1 MAEPDDLLV
10 RPARE
15 EDLPAAME
23 LFEELDRHQ
32 HGWRVFEPRPTRAG
46 EAEAR
51 YRSGLTTDADAM
63 LVVAERGG
71 QVVGMAFARVDV
83 LSSISD
89 DRVAELSNVVVR
101 REARSQGIGRAL
113 VAQVGR
119 WAASRGAGR
128 LAIRTY
134 SENLEALAF
143 WEHLGF
149 QPRYVQMTA
158 QSGDLAACAPDP

>member
-1 MAEPDDLLV
+1 MADPDDLLV

-15 EDLPAAME
+15 DDLQAARE
-23 LFEELDRHQ
+23 LFEELDRYQ
-32 HGWRVFEPRPTRAG
+32 HEWRVFDPRPTRAV

-51 YRSGLTTDADAM
+51 YRSGLASDADATF
-63 LVVAERGG
+63 LVAERGG
-71 QVVGMAFARVDV
+71 QVVGMAFARIDV

-101 REARSQGIGRAL
+101 RDERGRGIGRAL
-113 VAQVGR
+113 VAHVGR
-119 WAASRGAGR
+119 WAASRGAR
-128 LAIRTY
+128 RVAIKTY

-143 WEHLGF
+143 WERLGF

-158 QSGDLAACAPDP
+158 LSGDLAAHSPDP